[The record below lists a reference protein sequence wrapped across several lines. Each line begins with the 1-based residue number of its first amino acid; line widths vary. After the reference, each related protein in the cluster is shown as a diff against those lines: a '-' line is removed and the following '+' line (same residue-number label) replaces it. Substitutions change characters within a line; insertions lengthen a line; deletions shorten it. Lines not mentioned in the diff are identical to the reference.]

1 MAEQHVLFIMILICK
16 NLQHDT
22 GVMIL
27 PGQTMEMDNYLRI
40 GYGNNFE
47 QLKKALEIFSN
58 WLS

>member
-1 MAEQHVLFIMILICK
+1 MQSYDLCK

-47 QLKKALEIFSN
+47 QLKKALEIFSS
-58 WLS
+58 WLG